1 MTTLGAV
8 EKEEI
13 TSVINDKEQR
23 KKDIFKSWKLLVGII
38 ASLAIIVAIVYKV
51 QNPNFSY
58 KILFIVI
65 GSSVLLFLIVFYF
78 FKLKSK
84 INILLQEKKDEI
96 LLPKPVSRE
105 ILLEK
110 LHNEAFTNAEY
121 FNHVEE
127 VIDSWPEM
135 INGNEIRCFWVKVVY
150 ADFPGDSCERFVIYN
165 ANYIDR
171 LPAIRGRSISTSGI
185 DITANEIRRTM
196 NRMAEN
202 PVEDPNVERSI
213 VRNPTLGIET
223 ETIRKTHAKKEEKDK
238 HKKTDEFTEE

>member
-1 MTTLGAV
+1 MTTQEEV
-8 EKEEI
+8 EKVEI
-13 TSVINDKEQR
+13 TPVINDKEQR
-23 KKDIFKSWKLLVGII
+23 KKDIFKSWKLLVGVI
-38 ASLAIIVAIVYKV
+38 ASLAIIVAVVYKV
-51 QNPNFSY
+51 QNPDFSY
-58 KILFIVI
+58 KTLFIVI
-65 GSSVLLFLIVFYF
+65 GSSIIFFAVVFYF

-84 INILLQEKKDEI
+84 IEILLKEKKEEI

-110 LHNEAFTNAEY
+110 LHKEAFTNAEY

-202 PVEDPNVERSI
+202 PIESDVIRKFE
-213 VRNPTLGIET
+213 RNPLLGTEA
-223 ETIRKTHAKKEEKDK
+223 ETIMKSHHKKEEKDK
-238 HKKTDEFTEE
+238 HKKSDEFTEE